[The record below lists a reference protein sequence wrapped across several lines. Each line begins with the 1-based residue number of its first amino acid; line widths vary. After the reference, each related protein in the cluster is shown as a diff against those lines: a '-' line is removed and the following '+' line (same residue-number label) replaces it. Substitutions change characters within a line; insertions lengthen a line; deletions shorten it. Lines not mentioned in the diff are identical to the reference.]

1 MKQLLLAVQFL
12 TIIPVTVKGA
22 CTDEELAHSSSFFP
36 VAGAL
41 QGIFMALAAFALIKI
56 FPVEIVSSLVVLVL
70 LLSNG
75 GFDMDGLID
84 TFDAVAVKSTG
95 VRERDLETRLSVMKS
110 GSIGAV
116 GAMALVMSVLLK
128 FVLLNNLFRILALP
142 AVLSFLFI
150 IPAFSKWVT
159 VIAMFHGRPAR
170 KDGLGSI
177 FIGKV
182 QLRQV
187 LLSSMI
193 LLVLCVIVAGLYLY
207 PLYAMRAIGL
217 FAVLFLLLYLLALIT
232 VRFTI
237 WRFGGLTGDHCG
249 ALSEIA
255 EILLM
260 AAIPVWL
267 QHST

>member
-22 CTDEELAHSSSFFP
+22 CSEEELVQSSSFFP

-41 QGIFMALAAFALIKI
+41 QGGLMALAAFASTKI
-56 FPVEIVSSLVVLVL
+56 FPVEIVSSFVILVL

-84 TFDAVAVKSTG
+84 TFDALAVKSTG
-95 VRERDLETRLSVMKS
+95 DRERDLEMRLSVMKS

-116 GAMALVMSVLLK
+116 GAMALVMAVLLK
-128 FVLLNNLFRILALP
+128 FVLLTQLFRTLP
-142 AVLSFLFI
+142 LSAALSFLFI
-150 IPAFSKWVT
+150 IPVFSKWVT
-159 VIAMFHGRPAR
+159 VIAMFKGRPAR

-177 FIGKV
+177 FIAKV
-182 QLRQV
+182 QPKQV
-187 LLSSMI
+187 ALSSLI
-193 LLVLCVIVAGLYLY
+193 LLALCLIVAGLYIY
-207 PLYAMRAIGL
+207 PFYAIRAIGL

-232 VRFTI
+232 VRFSV

-249 ALSEIA
+249 ALNEIA

-260 AAIPVWL
+260 AVIPLWL
-267 QHST
+267 RHSI

>member
-1 MKQLLLAVQFL
+1 MKQLLLAIQFL
-12 TIIPVTVKGA
+12 TIIPVRVKGA
-22 CTDEELAHSSSFFP
+22 CSEEELAHSASFFP

-41 QGIFMALAAFALIKI
+41 QGTLMALAAFASTKI
-56 FPVEIVSSLVVLVL
+56 FPVEIVSSFVILVL

-84 TFDAVAVKSTG
+84 TFDALAVKSTG
-95 VRERDLETRLSVMKS
+95 DMERDLEMRLSVMKS
-110 GSIGAV
+110 SSIGAA
-116 GAMALVMSVLLK
+116 GAMALVMAVLLK
-128 FVLLNNLFRILALP
+128 FVLLNHLFRTLSPQA
-142 AVLSFLFI
+142 ALSFLFI
-150 IPAFSKWVT
+150 IPVFSKWVT

-170 KDGLGSI
+170 KDGLGRV

-182 QLRQV
+182 QQKQV
-187 LLSSMI
+187 ALSSLL
-193 LLVLCVIVAGLYLY
+193 LLVLCVIIAGLYLY
-207 PLYAMRAIGL
+207 PLYFMRVIGL
-217 FAVLFLLLYLLALIT
+217 FVVLFLLLYLLALIT
-232 VRFTI
+232 VRFAI

-267 QHST
+267 QQST

>member
-12 TIIPVTVKGA
+12 TIIPVRIKGA
-22 CTDEELAHSSSFFP
+22 CSEEELAQSSSFFP

-41 QGIFMALAAFALIKI
+41 QGGLIALAAFVSTKI
-56 FPVEIVSSLVVLVL
+56 FPVEIVSSFVILVL
-70 LLSNG
+70 MLSNG

-84 TFDAVAVKSTG
+84 TFDALAVKSTG
-95 VRERDLETRLSVMKS
+95 DRERDLEMRLSVMKS
-110 GSIGAV
+110 GPIGAV
-116 GAMALVMSVLLK
+116 GAMALVMAVLLK
-128 FVLLNNLFRILALP
+128 FVLLNHMFRILSLP
-142 AVLSFLFI
+142 AALSFLFI
-150 IPAFSKWVT
+150 IPVFSKWVT

-182 QLRQV
+182 QPKQV
-187 LLSSMI
+187 ALSSLILLS
-193 LLVLCVIVAGLYLY
+193 LCALVAGLCFY
-207 PLYAMRAIGL
+207 PLHVMRAIGL
-217 FAVLFLLLYLLALIT
+217 FAVLFSLLCLLALIT

-249 ALSEIA
+249 ALNEIA

-260 AAIPVWL
+260 AVIPAWL

>member
-22 CTDEELAHSSSFFP
+22 CSEEELAHSSSFFP

-41 QGIFMALAAFALIKI
+41 QGILMALAAFALTKV
-56 FPVEIVSSLVVLVL
+56 FPVEIVSSFVILVL

-84 TFDAVAVKSTG
+84 TFDALAVKSTG
-95 VRERDLETRLSVMKS
+95 DREHDMEMRLSVMKS

-116 GAMALVMSVLLK
+116 GAMALVMAVLLK
-128 FVLLNNLFRILALP
+128 FVLLNHLFRILSLP
-142 AVLSFLFI
+142 AALSFLFI
-150 IPAFSKWVT
+150 IPVFSKWVT

-182 QLRQV
+182 QPKQV
-187 LLSSMI
+187 VLSSLI
-193 LLVLCVIVAGLYLY
+193 LLGLCVIVAGLYLH
-207 PLYAMRAIGL
+207 PLYVTRAIGL